1 MDRTHR
7 RENLTNVSEIART
20 IIFKLVRYNDR
31 KTIFDSKKKLKGRK
45 IAIKESLTV
54 THMKKLN
61 NARERQNFKHVVCTS
76 DGKIL

>member
-31 KTIFDSKKKLKGRK
+31 KTIFDSKKKLKGKK

-61 NARERQNFKHVVCTS
+61 NARERQNFKHVCTS